1 MYISTATVSL
11 RHLAALSQ
19 RLAKTPFLE
28 KQREKARARARTPPR
43 APGKD
48 VVSESWLAASAE
60 TAAIAEASGSVL
72 GMQRGETRAPSSAAA
87 AGAAPMLSSVAGV
100 LHKETFVE
108 DAPLGMSFTEAFH
121 KDTQE
126 MYIHLGSIK
135 AGSQGST
142 RGLVEGMRLV
152 QVDDWAVHHAT
163 YDDVIA
169 HVKRR
174 PVTLH
179 FTECEAGRALH
190 GGGNSDKA
198 GGAQADREEGGW
210 QALCAEAQQL
220 SQSMAAAVQQSNAL
234 LGIAAPSIDGS
245 ANHHAAVD
253 VALEKMKA
261 RMAPELQ
268 GPAA

>member
-1 MYISTATVSL
+1 VS
-11 RHLAALSQ
+11 
-19 RLAKTPFLE
+19 
-28 KQREKARARARTPPR
+28 
-43 APGKD
+43 D
-48 VVSESWLAASAE
+48 SWLEASAE
-60 TAAIAEASGSVL
+60 TAALAEVTGSASGVDVQGMKRGESRAVSSTAEAAS
-72 GMQRGETRAPSSAAA
+72 MR
-87 AGAAPMLSSVAGV
+87 SSVTTV

-121 KDTQE
+121 KETQE

-135 AGSQGST
+135 AGSQAST
-142 RGLVEGMRLV
+142 RNLVEGMRLV

-174 PVTLH
+174 PVTLY

-190 GGGNSDKA
+190 GVGDSVEA
-198 GGAQADREEGGW
+198 GGDQVGQVHQLDRGW

-220 SQSMAAAVQQSNAL
+220 SRSMAVAVQESNAL

-245 ANHHAAVD
+245 ANHQAAVD
-253 VALEKMKA
+253 VALEKMKT
-261 RMAPELQ
+261 RMAAELQ
-268 GPAA
+268 GPPA